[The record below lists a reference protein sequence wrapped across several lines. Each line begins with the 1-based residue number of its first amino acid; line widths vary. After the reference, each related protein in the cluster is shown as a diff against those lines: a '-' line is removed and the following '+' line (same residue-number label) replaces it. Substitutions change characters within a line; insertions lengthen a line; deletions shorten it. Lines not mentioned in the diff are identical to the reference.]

1 MIKNDK
7 KLELTWTNKEKS
19 LYYDAETKQYVWVH
33 KKDPRVSEPRILI
46 EKEDYGEKDSDN
58 ILIKGDNLLG
68 LKSLL
73 QDYRNKIN
81 LIYIDPPYNTGNAF
95 EHYEDGLEQSIWLTM
110 MRDRLEL
117 LKQLLRRDGFIC
129 CHIDDTEGDYL
140 KVLLDETFG
149 RDNHQ
154 ATFYVRV
161 RYPEKTLKSDMDYHK
176 EIERIYIYRKSYSAK
191 PNLTETVTSF
201 EKFQYYVDELT
212 EGKEITLGNKK
223 AIMFE
228 KGQYKIRKGEAGD
241 NGLKEIWASGTILDG
256 NSSGRFFRDFLT
268 GRYES
273 DGYGVLYKVFGIGD
287 DKFDYRYFTGPQ
299 REGATKGKYYQG
311 VPMSSLSD
319 KDKMKRSPIENFYDL
334 AASFGNCRLEGGV
347 EFRSGKKPEKLLEI
361 IIRHFSKPGDFVLD
375 SFAGSGTSG
384 AVAHKMGRNWIMVE
398 FGEQANTH
406 IAPRLQRV
414 VSGEDQTGISKEIAW
429 KGGSGFK
436 YFELGESLFIQD
448 DDLRYTIINP
458 KMYNGKLIRAVLKV
472 EGFKPYNPDNGLH
485 GLSGSTAAHV
495 TEQYLT
501 QDYINV
507 LLNEIGD
514 KADYLVIYA
523 KTISSSL
530 KLPDNVEV
538 KRMPDV
544 LLKKFNV

>member
-1 MIKNDK
+1 MIKNDN
-7 KLELTWTNKEKS
+7 KLELIWKNKGKS
-19 LYYDAETKQYVWVH
+19 LYYDVDSGNYEWVNS
-33 KKDPRVSEPRILI
+33 KDPRVSEPRILI
-46 EKEDYGEKDSDN
+46 EKENYGETDSDN

-191 PNLTETVTSF
+191 PNLTETATSF

-223 AIMFE
+223 AVMFE

-273 DGYGVLYKVFGIGD
+273 DGYGVLYKIFGIGD

-311 VPMSSLSD
+311 VPMSNLSD
-319 KDKMKRSPIENFYDL
+319 KDKMKSSPIENFYDL

-384 AVAHKMGRNWIMVE
+384 AVAHKMGRRWIMVE

-406 IAPRLQRV
+406 ITPRLQRV

-436 YFELGESLFIQD
+436 YFELGDSLFVQD

-472 EGFKPYNPDNGLH
+472 EGFKLFNPDNGLH

-501 QDYINV
+501 QDYVNV

-530 KLPDNVEV
+530 RLPDNVEV

-544 LLKKFNV
+544 LLKRFNI